1 MFETYDDIDRFYE
14 LKYEDGT
21 VVNLTAMELYEY
33 YLLHEHGILDSYER
47 LKLRL
52 DGGEE
57 ITASHYV
64 YDFSIGANIYKGKV
78 KFKNFN
84 ATKKSTT
91 VSKQSI
97 PDVICKHENK
107 YINQAGGI
115 KFWICPKCKKDLG
128 DA

>member
-14 LKYEDGT
+14 LRYEDGT

-33 YLLHEHGILDSYER
+33 YLLHEHGILDSFER

-57 ITASHYV
+57 INASHYV
-64 YDFSIGANIYKGKV
+64 YDFSIGGNVYRGKV

-84 ATKKSTT
+84 AIKKNTT
-91 VSKQSI
+91 TIKQDI
-97 PDVICKHENK
+97 PNVICRHENK
-107 YINQAGGI
+107 YVNQAGGI
-115 KFWICPKCKKDLG
+115 KFWVCPTCKKDLG
-128 DA
+128 NA